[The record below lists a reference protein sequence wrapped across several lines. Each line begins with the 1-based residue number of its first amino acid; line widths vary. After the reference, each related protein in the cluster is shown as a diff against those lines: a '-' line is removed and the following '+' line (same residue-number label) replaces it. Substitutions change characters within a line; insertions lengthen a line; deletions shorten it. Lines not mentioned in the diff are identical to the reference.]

1 MKYNWQTQIIETT
14 LFRRINI
21 FNILGK
27 TIQQKLKQNLLVQ
40 FINFPC
46 K

>member
-27 TIQQKLKQNLLVQ
+27 NHTTKAQTKSTCSIYQLSM
-40 FINFPC
+40 
-46 K
+46 